1 MSLENARR
9 DLESRGFAHLI
20 VHHETGIATVQDA
33 AVTIGCEEKRIAK
46 TLSFLQND
54 VPVLIVMVRSRQ
66 DR

>member
-33 AVTIGCEEKRIAK
+33 AATIGCEEKRIAK
-46 TLSFLQND
+46 TLSFFAKRCPCAHRD
-54 VPVLIVMVRSRQ
+54 GRSRQ